1 MKKLLAIAFL
11 LCVGKVWTQTA
22 PETYYILFSDK
33 INTPYSLDNPH
44 AFLSQK
50 SIDRRIKWKI
60 PLEWKDLPVDPAYIN
75 QVLEIGDCHLHHT
88 SKWFNSATIIVDD
101 TLRRQEIL
109 DYINGLDFVS
119 EIKKMNQTTSLLRQN
134 KWRVEEEKKYEE
146 LPKVDLLQEYE
157 KLYGPSFVQVSM
169 LNLHPLHQLN
179 YTGEGI
185 DIAVFDAGWDK
196 ANILPVFDRLRE
208 REAIVETRDFVFPGN
223 TDVYNISNHGTF
235 VLSTMAGWM
244 PDSLIGTA
252 PDARYHLF
260 RTEYSP
266 TEFLVEED
274 NWVAAAEYAD
284 SIGIDIINSS
294 LGYSTFDDPA
304 MNHTYADMDGNTTRA
319 SIAADIAASKG
330 ILVVN
335 SAGNSGAS
343 SWRYITAP
351 SDGDSVLC
359 VGAVNAQRIKAPF
372 SGFGPASDGDVK
384 PNVMAMGQATVF
396 AALDSTIQ
404 TGNGTS
410 FSSPIMAGAAA
421 CLMQA
426 AGGKKSNMEIF
437 RAIEKSSNF
446 YNSPSDS
453 LGYGI
458 PDFWKALQIL
468 NFEWDNAFDRK
479 LISVYPNPTTNEL
492 KFTTE
497 WLLGFDRIDYA
508 IYNSQG
514 KLIFQGN
521 GMLSASG
528 MDTVHTI
535 HWPEGLLAR
544 DVYTIYISTPK
555 ETRSAK
561 FVVE

>member
-1 MKKLLAIAFL
+1 MKKILAISFL
-11 LCVGKVWTQTA
+11 LCVAKVWAQTA

-33 INTPYSLDNPH
+33 INTPYSLEHPQ

-50 SIDRRIKWKI
+50 SIERRIQWNI
-60 PLEWKDLPVDPAYIN
+60 PLEWKDLPVDPVYVN

-88 SKWFNSATIIVDD
+88 SKWFNSATIVIDD

-109 DYINGLDFVS
+109 DYVNGLNFVS
-119 EIKKMNQTTSLLRQN
+119 EIKKLNQNPSLLHQN
-134 KWRVEEEKKYEE
+134 KWAVEEEKKYEE
-146 LPKVDLLQEYE
+146 LPKVDLLNEYE

-185 DIAVFDAGWDK
+185 EIAVFDAGWDRT
-196 ANILPVFDRLRE
+196 NILPVFDRLRE

-252 PDARYHLF
+252 PNAKYYLF

-284 SIGIDIINSS
+284 SLGIDIINSS
-294 LGYSTFDDPA
+294 LGYSTFDDA
-304 MNHTYADMDGNTTRA
+304 SMNHTYADMNGNTTRA

-335 SAGNSGAS
+335 SAGNSGAG

-372 SGFGPASDGDVK
+372 SSFGPSSDGDVK

-426 AGGKKSNMEIF
+426 ADGKKSNMEIF
-437 RAIEKSSNF
+437 RAIESSSNF
-446 YNSPSDS
+446 YRSPSDS

-468 NFEWDNAFDRK
+468 NNEWSDLFDKK
-479 LISVYPNPTTNEL
+479 LITVYPNPTTNEI

-497 WLLGFDRIDYA
+497 WLLGFDRIDFA
-508 IYNSQG
+508 IFNSAGQLVY
-514 KLIFQGN
+514 KEN
-521 GMLSASG
+521 GMLAASG
-528 MDTVHTI
+528 NDTVNTI
-535 HWPEGLLAR
+535 RWPEGSLPH
-544 DVYTIYISTPK
+544 DIYTLFVFTNK
-555 ETRSAK
+555 ETRYAR